1 MFGVLPQVFNGMF
14 GGAFVGTVFFL
25 MVLLAALTSS
35 ISLMETVVASIQ
47 DRWKLG
53 RRASC
58 LVVLG
63 ASIILGLLSCL
74 GYSAWSELYIFGK
87 FQILDFF
94 DFITNSVMMPI
105 IALLTCI
112 LVGYI
117 IDRKPIIDEIY
128 DESKVKSRKYFTMM
142 LRYVVPVC
150 LVVILVFSI
159 LEGVGVIKV

>member
-1 MFGVLPQVFNGMF
+1 MFVTLPKIFEAMPFGTAIGV
-14 GGAFVGTVFFL
+14 AFFL
-25 MVLLAALTSS
+25 MVFLAALTSS

-63 ASIILGLLSCL
+63 ASIILGLFSCL

-117 IDRKPIIDEIY
+117 IDRKPIIDEIC
-128 DESKVKSRKYFTMM
+128 DESKVKSRKYFTLM

-159 LEGVGVIKV
+159 LEGVGAIKV